1 MTQLLSICII
11 LILTITSC
19 SNDIVQPNDCDSNIP
34 GQLDMLV
41 LCEGLYGFD
50 NASLWGIGKSESADL
65 FLCKNGRKLGD
76 TANDLIKIS
85 DSLNIIIVSTS
96 NEIIKIS
103 NQGKIV
109 SSYQVKGPG
118 HFLKRACN
126 INDSII
132 AITDLYG
139 DKVYVFNHV
148 AMRLDSLKFTSL
160 CAPDGIA
167 YGEGHLV
174 IANSGY
180 GVFRKD
186 ELNAGTIT
194 IYDMNTKSSRFVKT
208 GVNPQNVT
216 FDQSTKRW
224 MIQYAHLTTMP
235 DSTGGVVVLNQAFT
249 ELYHLRGQY
258 MGMQVRKQEYLYA
271 LCGKSIIRI
280 NDSGNVLDTL
290 LVNNTRNQWYRIG
303 LIQNRL
309 YICNARNYTLP
320 GSVLLLND
328 QSTMIDREMSVGI
341 NPSVVIGID

>member
-1 MTQLLSICII
+1 LK
-11 LILTITSC
+11 LT
-19 SNDIVQPNDCDSNIP
+19 N
-34 GQLDMLV
+34 
-41 LCEGLYGFD
+41 
-50 NASLWGIGKSESADL
+50 
-65 FLCKNGRKLGD
+65 
-76 TANDLIKIS
+76 
-85 DSLNIIIVSTS
+85 
-96 NEIIKIS
+96 
-103 NQGKIV
+103 
-109 SSYQVKGPG
+109 
-118 HFLKRACN
+118 
-126 INDSII
+126 
-132 AITDLYG
+132 
-139 DKVYVFNHV
+139 
-148 AMRLDSLKFTSL
+148 L

-194 IYDMNTKSSRFVKT
+194 IYDVNTKSSRFVKT

-216 FDQSTKRW
+216 YDQFTKRW

-235 DSTGGVVVLNQAFT
+235 DSTGGLVVLNQAFT

-258 MGMQVRKQEYLYA
+258 MGMQVRKQEYHYA

-280 NDSGNVLDTL
+280 NDSGSVLDTV

-303 LIQNRL
+303 LVKNRL

-328 QSTMIDREMSVGI
+328 QSTVIEREMSVGI
-341 NPSVVIGID
+341 NPAIVIDAK

>member
-1 MTQLLSICII
+1 MTHLLSICII
-11 LILTITSC
+11 LFLTISSC
-19 SNDIVQPNDCDSNIP
+19 SNDIVQPDGCDSNIP
-34 GQLDMLV
+34 HQLDILV

-50 NASLWGIGKSESADL
+50 NASLWGIGKSESAEL
-65 FLCKNGRKLGD
+65 FSCKNGRKLGD

-118 HFLKRACN
+118 HFLKKSCI
-126 INDSII
+126 INDSLI

-148 AMRLDSLKFTSL
+148 AMSLDSLNIPNL

-167 YGEGHLV
+167 FGDGHLV

-194 IYDMNTKSSRFVKT
+194 IYEVNTKSSRFVKT
-208 GVNPQNVT
+208 GVNPQSIT
-216 FDQSTKRW
+216 YDQSTRQW
-224 MIQYAHLTTMP
+224 IIQYAHLTTMP
-235 DSTGGVVVLNQAFT
+235 DSTGGLLVLNQAFT

-258 MGMQVRKQEYLYA
+258 IGMQVRKQEYIYA

-280 NDSGNVLDTL
+280 NDSGSVLDTI
-290 LVNNTRNQWYRIG
+290 LVNDTRNHWYRIG

-328 QSTMIDREMSVGI
+328 QSTVIERELSVGI
-341 NPSVVIGID
+341 NPSVVIGLD

>member
-1 MTQLLSICII
+1 MTQILSFCII
-11 LILTITSC
+11 LLLTVSSC
-19 SNDIVQPNDCDSNIP
+19 SNDIVQPSDCGLNIP
-34 GQLDMLV
+34 RQLDMLV
-41 LCEGLYGFD
+41 LCEGVYGFD
-50 NASLWGIGKSESADL
+50 NASLWGIGKSQSADV
-65 FLCKNGRKLGD
+65 FSCKNGRKLGD

-85 DSLNIIIVSTS
+85 DSMSIIIVSTS

-103 NQGKIV
+103 HKGEILA
-109 SSYQVKGPG
+109 SFQVKGPG
-118 HFLKRACN
+118 HFLKKACT
-126 INDSII
+126 INDSLI

-139 DKVYVFNHV
+139 DKVYIFNHV
-148 AMRLDSLKFTSL
+148 AMSLDSLNSTNL

-167 YGEGHLV
+167 FGEGHLV

-186 ELNAGTIT
+186 ELHASTIT
-194 IYDMNTKSSRFVKT
+194 IYDVNSKNSRFVKT
-208 GVNPQNVT
+208 GINPQSIT
-216 FDQSTKRW
+216 YDQSAKRW

-235 DSTGGVVVLNQAFT
+235 DSTGGLLVLNQAFT

-280 NDSGNVLDTL
+280 NDSGSVIDTV
-290 LVNNTRNQWYRIG
+290 LVNGNRNQWYKIG

-320 GSVLLLND
+320 GSILVLND
-328 QSTMIDREMSVGI
+328 QSTVIEQEISVGI
-341 NPSVVIGID
+341 NPTIVIESN

>member
-1 MTQLLSICII
+1 MTQILSFCII
-11 LILTITSC
+11 LLLTVSSC
-19 SNDIVQPNDCDSNIP
+19 SNDIVQPSDCGLNIP
-34 GQLDMLV
+34 RQLDMLV
-41 LCEGLYGFD
+41 LCEGVYGFD
-50 NASLWGIGKSESADL
+50 NASLWGIGKSQSADV
-65 FLCKNGRKLGD
+65 FSCKNGRKLGD

-85 DSLNIIIVSTS
+85 DSMSIIIVSTS

-103 NQGKIV
+103 HKGEILA
-109 SSYQVKGPG
+109 SFQVKGPG
-118 HFLKRACN
+118 HFLKKACT
-126 INDSII
+126 INDSLI

-139 DKVYVFNHV
+139 DKVYIFNHV
-148 AMRLDSLKFTSL
+148 AMSLDSLNSTNL

-167 YGEGHLV
+167 FGEGHLV

-186 ELNAGTIT
+186 ELHASTIT
-194 IYDMNTKSSRFVKT
+194 IYDVNSKISRFVKT
-208 GVNPQNVT
+208 GINPQSIT
-216 FDQSTKRW
+216 YDQSAKRW

-235 DSTGGVVVLNQAFT
+235 DSTGGLLVLNQAFT

-280 NDSGNVLDTL
+280 NDSGSVIDTV
-290 LVNNTRNQWYRIG
+290 LVNGNRNQWYKIG

-320 GSVLLLND
+320 GSILLLND
-328 QSTMIDREMSVGI
+328 QSTVIEQEISVGI
-341 NPSVVIGID
+341 NPTIVIESN

>member
-1 MTQLLSICII
+1 MTHLLSICII
-11 LILTITSC
+11 LILTISSC
-19 SNDIVQPNDCDSNIP
+19 TNDIVQPEDCESTIP
-34 GQLDMLV
+34 LQLHMLV
-41 LCEGLYGFD
+41 LCEGVYGFD
-50 NASLWGIGKSESADL
+50 NASLWGIGKNESAEL
-65 FLCKNGRKLGD
+65 FSCKNQRKLGD

-96 NEIIKIS
+96 NEIIKIN
-103 NQGKIV
+103 NQGKILG
-109 SSYQVKGPG
+109 SYQVKGPG
-118 HFLKRACN
+118 HFLKKSCN
-126 INDSII
+126 INDSTI
-132 AITDLYG
+132 AITDLYA

-148 AMRLDSLKFTSL
+148 AMTLDSLNIQNL
-160 CAPDGIA
+160 CAPDGIDF
-167 YGEGHLV
+167 GEGHLV

-194 IYDMNTKSSRFVKT
+194 IYDINAKSSRFVKT

-216 FDQSTKRW
+216 YHQSAKQW

-235 DSTGGVVVLNQAFT
+235 DSTGGLVVMNQVFS

-258 MGMQVRKQEYLYA
+258 IGMQVRKQEYIYA

-280 NDSGNVLDTL
+280 NDSGSIVDTI
-290 LVNNTRNQWYRIG
+290 VMNNSRNHWYRIG
-303 LIQNRL
+303 SVQNKL

-328 QSTMIDREMSVGI
+328 QLTEIEREISVGI
-341 NPSVVIGID
+341 NPSMIISVD

>member
-11 LILTITSC
+11 LLLTVSSC
-19 SNDIVQPNDCDSNIP
+19 SNDIVQPADCDLNIP
-34 GQLDMLV
+34 RQLDLLV
-41 LCEGLYGFD
+41 LCEGVYGFD
-50 NASLWGIGKSESADL
+50 NASLWGIGKSESADV
-65 FLCKNGRKLGD
+65 FSCKNGRKLGD

-103 NQGKIV
+103 NQGNIV

-118 HFLKRACN
+118 HFLKKACT
-126 INDSII
+126 INDSLI
-132 AITDLYG
+132 AITDLYA
-139 DKVYVFNHV
+139 DKVYIFNHV
-148 AMRLDSLKFTSL
+148 AMSLDSLNGTNL

-167 YGEGHLV
+167 YGEGYLV

-194 IYDMNTKSSRFVKT
+194 IYDVNTKSSRLVKT
-208 GVNPQNVT
+208 GVNPQSVT
-216 FDQSTKRW
+216 YDQSAKRW

-235 DSTGGVVVLNQAFT
+235 DSTGGLVVLNQAFT

-258 MGMQVRKQEYLYA
+258 LGMQVRKQEYAYA

-280 NDSGNVLDTL
+280 NDSGSVLDTVF
-290 LVNNTRNQWYRIG
+290 VNDTRNQWYRIG
-303 LIQNRL
+303 FIQNRL

-328 QSTMIDREMSVGI
+328 QSTVIEREISVGI
-341 NPSVVIGID
+341 NPSVVIGVD

>member
-1 MTQLLSICII
+1 MTQILSFCII
-11 LILTITSC
+11 LLLTVSSC
-19 SNDIVQPNDCDSNIP
+19 SNDIVQPSDCGLNIP
-34 GQLDMLV
+34 RQLDMLV
-41 LCEGLYGFD
+41 LCEGVYGFD
-50 NASLWGIGKSESADL
+50 NASLWGIGKSQSADV
-65 FLCKNGRKLGD
+65 FSCKNGRKLGD

-85 DSLNIIIVSTS
+85 DSMSIIIVSTS

-103 NQGKIV
+103 HKGEILA
-109 SSYQVKGPG
+109 SFQVKGPG
-118 HFLKRACN
+118 HFLKKACT
-126 INDSII
+126 INDSLI

-139 DKVYVFNHV
+139 DKVYIFNHV
-148 AMRLDSLKFTSL
+148 AMSLDSLNSTNL

-167 YGEGHLV
+167 FGEGHLV

-186 ELNAGTIT
+186 ELHASTIT
-194 IYDMNTKSSRFVKT
+194 IYDVNSKNSRFVKT
-208 GVNPQNVT
+208 GINPQSIT
-216 FDQSTKRW
+216 YDQSAKRW

-235 DSTGGVVVLNQAFT
+235 DSTGGLLVLNQAFT

-280 NDSGNVLDTL
+280 NDSGSVIDTV
-290 LVNNTRNQWYRIG
+290 LVNGNRNQWYKIG

-320 GSVLLLND
+320 GSILLLND
-328 QSTMIDREMSVGI
+328 QSTVIEQEISVGI
-341 NPSVVIGID
+341 NPTIVIESN

>member
-1 MTQLLSICII
+1 M
-11 LILTITSC
+11 
-19 SNDIVQPNDCDSNIP
+19 
-34 GQLDMLV
+34 MV

-65 FLCKNGRKLGD
+65 FSCKNGRKLGD

-96 NEIIKIS
+96 NEIIKVS

-118 HFLKRACN
+118 HFLKKACN
-126 INDSII
+126 INDSLI
-132 AITDLYG
+132 AIPDLYG

-148 AMRLDSLKFTSL
+148 AMSLDSLKLTSL

-194 IYDMNTKSSRFVKT
+194 IYDVNTKSSRFVKT
-208 GVNPQNVT
+208 GINPQNVT
-216 FDQSTKRW
+216 YDQSTKRW

-235 DSTGGVVVLNQAFT
+235 DSTGGLVVLNQAFT

-258 MGMQVRKQEYLYA
+258 MGIQVRKLENTYA

-328 QSTMIDREMSVGI
+328 QSTMIEREMSVGI
-341 NPSVVIGID
+341 NPSIVIESN

>member
-1 MTQLLSICII
+1 MTHLLSICII
-11 LILTITSC
+11 LILTISSC
-19 SNDIVQPNDCDSNIP
+19 SNDIVQPDDCDSNIP
-34 GQLDMLV
+34 GQLDMMV

-65 FLCKNGRKLGD
+65 FSCKNGRKLGD

-96 NEIIKIS
+96 NEIIKVS

-118 HFLKRACN
+118 HFLKKACN
-126 INDSII
+126 INDSLI

-139 DKVYVFNHV
+139 DKVYVFNHA
-148 AMRLDSLKFTSL
+148 AMSLDSLNLTNL

-194 IYDMNTKSSRFVKT
+194 IYDVNTKSSRFVKT
-208 GVNPQNVT
+208 GINPQNVT
-216 FDQSTKRW
+216 YDQSTKRW

-235 DSTGGVVVLNQAFT
+235 DSTGGLVVLNQAFT

-258 MGMQVRKQEYLYA
+258 MGTQVRKLEYIYA

-280 NDSGNVLDTL
+280 NDSGSVLDTV
-290 LVNNTRNQWYRIG
+290 LVNDTRNQWYRIG

-309 YICNARNYTLP
+309 TICNARNYTLP

-328 QSTMIDREMSVGI
+328 QSTMIEREISVGV
-341 NPSVVIGID
+341 NPCVLIGVD

>member
-1 MTQLLSICII
+1 MTHLLSICII
-11 LILTITSC
+11 LILTISSC
-19 SNDIVQPNDCDSNIP
+19 SNDIVQPDDCDSNIP
-34 GQLDMLV
+34 GQLDMMV

-65 FLCKNGRKLGD
+65 FSCKNGRKLGD

-96 NEIIKIS
+96 NEIIKVS

-118 HFLKRACN
+118 HFLKKACN
-126 INDSII
+126 VNDSLI

-148 AMRLDSLKFTSL
+148 AMSLDSLNITKL

-167 YGEGHLV
+167 YGEGYLV

-194 IYDMNTKSSRFVKT
+194 IYDVNTKSSRFVKT
-208 GVNPQNVT
+208 GINPQNVT
-216 FDQSTKRW
+216 YDRSAKRW
-224 MIQYAHLTTMP
+224 MIQYAHLTTLP
-235 DSTGGVVVLNQAFT
+235 DSTGGLVVLNQAFT

-258 MGMQVRKQEYLYA
+258 MGIQVRKLENTYA

-328 QSTMIDREMSVGI
+328 QSTMIEREMSVGI
-341 NPSVVIGID
+341 NPSIVIESN